1 MIINQTILE
10 EKKKEN
16 ELKMYDY
23 LIDNAENELEV
34 EKLVNLAHL
43 AVTLGENNK
52 KYLVFR
58 DRTLKSMGIQLK
70 EMF

>member
-34 EKLVNLAHL
+34 KKIVDLANL
-43 AVTLGENNK
+43 AVTLGDNNE
-52 KYLVFR
+52 KYLILRNKTF
-58 DRTLKSMGIQLK
+58 KAMGIQLK
-70 EMF
+70 EMI

>member
-52 KYLVFR
+52 KYLIFR

>member
-23 LIDNAENELEV
+23 LIDNAENDLEV
-34 EKLVNLAHL
+34 KQIVNLANL

-52 KYLVFR
+52 KYLVLR
-58 DRTLKSMGIQLK
+58 DKTLKAMGIQLK

>member
-23 LIDNAENELEV
+23 LIDNAENDLEV
-34 EKLVNLAHL
+34 KQIVNLANL

-52 KYLVFR
+52 KYLVLR
-58 DRTLKSMGIQLK
+58 DKTLKSMGIQLK

>member
-23 LIDNAENELEV
+23 LIDNAENDLEV
-34 EKLVNLAHL
+34 KQIVNLANL

-52 KYLVFR
+52 KYLVLR
-58 DRTLKSMGIQLK
+58 DKTLKAMGIQLK
-70 EMF
+70 EMI